1 MVMIKFFASILIGF
15 PIITFGFY
23 KSYKDDYRKKD
34 LQELYKALNILKYEI
49 DYSFRTLD
57 EAFYS
62 ISTKVSYP
70 INDIFYCIYENMK
83 SEVDMSLTDI
93 FNKSID
99 INRRKTF
106 LSKKDL
112 DEFLDLSKTI
122 NHLNENAINGRIDIF
137 MDYINT
143 ELSLIQIEGAKNKK
157 LYQTLSILSSILVII
172 ILL

>member
-1 MVMIKFFASILIGF
+1 MVMIKFLASMMISF

-23 KSYKDDYRKKD
+23 RSYKDDYRKKD
-34 LQELYKALNILKYEI
+34 LQELYKALNILKHEI

-70 INDIFYCIYENMK
+70 ISDIFYNIYENMK
-83 SEVDMSLTDI
+83 SEVDMSLTNI
-93 FNKSID
+93 FEKSIE

-106 LSKKDL
+106 MSKKDL

-122 NHLNENAINGRIDIF
+122 NHLNENAINSRIDIF

-143 ELSLIQIEGAKNKK
+143 EISVLQVESAKNKK
-157 LYQTLSILSSILVII
+157 LYQTLSILSSILVVI